1 MSLLSLLM
9 PACFLFLTC
18 RCGTSVGRW
27 VDARPRL
34 PKGLSHAFIPGI
46 HPSFRRIHRGDPTQG
61 AELAEAEG
69 KLMRRE
75 RIVNRLR
82 IMQMIF
88 SLVALATGNPTYRWV
103 ARCAQWAMERF
114 RDSE

>member
-1 MSLLSLLM
+1 M
-9 PACFLFLTC
+9 PSSPEST
-18 RCGTSVGRW
+18 
-27 VDARPRL
+27 
-34 PKGLSHAFIPGI
+34 
-46 HPSFRRIHRGDPTQG
+46 HPFDESTEEIRRKER
-61 AELAEAEG
+61 ELAEAEG